1 MTETPAN
8 ENISTSRHVG
18 RTLKGL
24 LLWTYDRGSWQYDL
38 MVVLILAFVFLIPA
52 RYFHDRPV
60 FNPNPMQDVVQMGA
74 EADGT
79 LYYRVSADL
88 LLSLH
93 HDDPRKAADEVFTDN
108 IDHPFEIT
116 RIEPVKD
123 SDGVVVWYD
132 VWLRGQK

>member
-8 ENISTSRHVG
+8 ENISASRHVG

-24 LLWTYDRGSWQYDL
+24 LLWNYDRGSWQYDL

-60 FNPNPMQDVVQMGA
+60 FNPNLMQDVVQMGA

-79 LYYRVSADL
+79 QYYRVSADL
-88 LLSLH
+88 LSLH
-93 HDDPRKAADEVFTDN
+93 DNDPRQAAEAVFSDN

>member
-8 ENISTSRHVG
+8 ENISASRHVG

-24 LLWTYDRGSWQYDL
+24 LLWNYDRGSWQYDL

-60 FNPNPMQDVVQMGA
+60 FNPNLMQDVVQMGA

-79 LYYRVSADL
+79 RYYRVSADL
-88 LLSLH
+88 LSLH
-93 HDDPRKAADEVFTDN
+93 DNDPRQAAEAVFTDN

-116 RIEPVKD
+116 RIEPVMGP
-123 SDGVVVWYD
+123 DGAVVWYD
-132 VWLRGQK
+132 VWLHSQK

>member
-8 ENISTSRHVG
+8 ENISASRHVG

-60 FNPNPMQDVVQMGA
+60 FNPNLMQDVVQMGT

-79 LYYRVSADL
+79 LYYRVSAEL
-88 LLSLH
+88 LALH

-116 RIEPVKD
+116 RIEAVRD
-123 SDGVVVWYD
+123 SDEVVVWYD